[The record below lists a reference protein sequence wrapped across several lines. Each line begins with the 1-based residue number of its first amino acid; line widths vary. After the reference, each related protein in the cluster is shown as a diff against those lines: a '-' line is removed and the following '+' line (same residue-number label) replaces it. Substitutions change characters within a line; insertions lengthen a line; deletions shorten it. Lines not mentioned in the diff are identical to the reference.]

1 MLNIFNDLFIF
12 AEYGLSFAGDA
23 LRMVVSD
30 GNEMLFVFALLPLV
44 GLGVGFLGRLFH
56 IAR

>member
-1 MLNIFNDLFIF
+1 MLNIVNDLFVF
-12 AEYGLSFAGDA
+12 AEYCLSFAGDA
-23 LRMVVSD
+23 LHMVVSK
-30 GNEMLFVFALLPLV
+30 GNEMLFVYALLPLV

>member
-1 MLNIFNDLFIF
+1 MLDVLNDLFVF

-23 LRMVVSD
+23 LHMVVSK
-30 GNEMLFVFALLPLV
+30 GNEILFVFALLPLV